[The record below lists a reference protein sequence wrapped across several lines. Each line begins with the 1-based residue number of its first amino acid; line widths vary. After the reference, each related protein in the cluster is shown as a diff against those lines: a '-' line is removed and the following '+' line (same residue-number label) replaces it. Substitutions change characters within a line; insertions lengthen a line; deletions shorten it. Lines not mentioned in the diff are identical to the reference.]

1 MAQLLQAI
9 DEAVAYIRT
18 RTDLVPQYGIILGT
32 GLGNLAKEL
41 DIVAQFS
48 YRALPHFPISTVE
61 SHSGRLL
68 LGYLGGKPVMV
79 MQGRFHY
86 YEGYTLQEVT
96 FPVRVMRSL
105 GVERLI
111 VSNAAGSVSPHIRTG
126 SLMIIEDHINLL
138 GKSPLMGKNY
148 DELGPR
154 FPDMSQPYDPIMIA
168 IAERIAQERGYFVHK
183 GVYAAVPGPNL
194 ETKAEYTY
202 LHRIGADAVGMSTVP
217 EIIVGVHS
225 GMRTFA
231 LSAITDDGYPPQ
243 RVKPVSLEDV
253 VRVANYLEPQMTD
266 IIKGI
271 IEQLD

>member
-1 MAQLLQAI
+1 
-9 DEAVAYIRT
+9 
-18 RTDLVPQYGIILGT
+18 
-32 GLGNLAKEL
+32 
-41 DIVAQFS
+41 
-48 YRALPHFPISTVE
+48 
-61 SHSGRLL
+61 
-68 LGYLGGKPVMV
+68 
-79 MQGRFHY
+79 
-86 YEGYTLQEVT
+86 
-96 FPVRVMRSL
+96 
-105 GVERLI
+105 
-111 VSNAAGSVSPHIRTG
+111 
-126 SLMIIEDHINLL
+126 
-138 GKSPLMGKNY
+138 MGKNY

>member
-9 DEAVAYIRT
+9 DEAVAHIRT

-48 YRALPHFPISTVE
+48 YRGLPHFPISTVE

-96 FPVRVMRSL
+96 FPVRVMRRL

-168 IAERIAQERGYFVHK
+168 TAERIAQERGYFVHK

-266 IIKGI
+266 IIKSLIG
-271 IEQLD
+271 QLD

>member
-154 FPDMSQPYDPIMIA
+154 FPDMSQPYDSIMIA

>member
-9 DEAVAYIRT
+9 DEAVAHIRT
-18 RTDLVPQYGIILGT
+18 RTDLAPQYGIILGT

-48 YRALPHFPISTVE
+48 YRGLPHFPISTVE

-96 FPVRVMRSL
+96 FPVRVMRCL

-154 FPDMSQPYDPIMIA
+154 FPDMSQPYDPTMIA

>member
-154 FPDMSQPYDPIMIA
+154 FPDMSQPYDSIMIA

-253 VRVANYLEPQMTD
+253 VRVANFLEPQMTD